1 MRFVTNHVQRRTE
14 MRLSCQRFL
23 LLVVLGIASCATTK
37 PSIDIAEQTTLANAG
52 DPVAQNKLG
61 IAYDAGIGTQRD
73 MAKAV
78 MWYRKSAEQGNAD
91 AQNSMGSLYQS
102 GDGVPK
108 DSTQAVYWYQKAAA
122 QGHTVAQNSL
132 AIRYLKGQGVDKDAA
147 KALYWYEEAAKGGN
161 FEAMRNLGEIY
172 ASGRGVDRNSKEA
185 YKWFDLA
192 RFYTQFS
199 RDMNLKWGVRGQLEK
214 LTKEM
219 TKSEIAEAK
228 QLANE
233 WSKKYGQGKSN

>member
-1 MRFVTNHVQRRTE
+1 MRFLTNHDQERNY
-14 MRLSCQRFL
+14 MRLSCRLFL
-23 LLVVLGIASCATTK
+23 LLGVFGIASCGTTK
-37 PSIDIAEQTTLANAG
+37 PAIDVAEQTTLANAG

-122 QGHTVAQNSL
+122 QRHPDAQNSL
-132 AIRYLKGQGVDKDAA
+132 AIRYLLGEGVDKDVTR
-147 KALYWYEEAAKGGN
+147 ALYWYEEAAKNGN
-161 FEAMRNLGEIY
+161 IEAMRNLGEI
-172 ASGRGVDRNSKEA
+172 
-185 YKWFDLA
+185 
-192 RFYTQFS
+192 
-199 RDMNLKWGVRGQLEK
+199 
-214 LTKEM
+214 
-219 TKSEIAEAK
+219 
-228 QLANE
+228 
-233 WSKKYGQGKSN
+233 